1 MIKIVNMKPKS
12 YFYISG
18 SMCIAF
24 LSIVVI
30 LRFNQVVNL
39 DKRLGESLYQFAS
52 MDTFFIIISDIGS
65 RIFFY
70 PALIVI
76 SILLAVR
83 KKWLIIILL
92 WVNLLGV
99 RLMNTWLKA
108 IFVRE
113 RPTLEHVVEASYY
126 SFPSGHSMNSIAFFG
141 LLAILSFIYVKR
153 KWLSYAFILL
163 FSILILLIGI
173 SRIYLGVHFPLDVL
187 AGFFAGLT
195 WLFFISALWA
205 VYLKKEFLAID
216 KG

>member
-1 MIKIVNMKPKS
+1 
-12 YFYISG
+12 
-18 SMCIAF
+18 MCIAF